1 MNCHAQSEKLLDMS
15 SVQNYKGLHRS
26 LSLLKSCQNNADISL
41 KEVTEEE
48 AL

>member
-1 MNCHAQSEKLLDMS
+1 MNCHAQSEKLLEMS
-15 SVQNYKGLHRS
+15 SVQNYRGLHRS
-26 LSLLKSCQNNADISL
+26 LSLLKSSQNNADIFL